1 MKCQKCNIVGLLWPD
16 NPPGPQAKPTH
27 IYTAESS
34 MRHCEFGLK
43 IFVLK
48 KIYIYSLFR
57 TSKSNNVRFFPIAL
71 LSSRNSC
78 LR

>member
-48 KIYIYSLFR
+48 KYIYILYFEQVSPTMSVSF
-57 TSKSNNVRFFPIAL
+57 L
-71 LSSRNSC
+71 LLC
-78 LR
+78 FLLEIPV